1 MPRRGRDLKIA
12 MLAEAI
18 LCLRSLPYTPPR
30 FWRHLPEA
38 AGLWSRGVR
47 QAKAWA
53 PHVANTRGLIDTTI
67 DEIARRRTVAV
78 LGAGPLFDVP
88 LESLARTFGT
98 VLLVDRAHPANAAPR
113 LGRYPNVQ
121 RVWRDLSRASGP
133 QPLDFLRA
141 YADLDW
147 VISVNLVSQLARAA
161 ARDADEAAA
170 RAEVAAHLDGLAALG
185 CRATLVTDTGYR
197 TVDRSGAV
205 YEEVDMLRGRPMP
218 PPDLKWKWEVAPF
231 GEEAADIRR
240 VHDVGAWLDWRGP
253 ARG

>member
-1 MPRRGRDLKIA
+1 
-12 MLAEAI
+12 MLAEAV
-18 LCLRSLPYTPPR
+18 LCLRSLPYTPLR

-53 PHVANTRGLIDTTI
+53 PHIANTRGLIDTTI
-67 DEIARRRTVAV
+67 DEISPRRTVAV

-98 VLLVDRAHPANAAPR
+98 VLLVDRAHPASAAPR
-113 LGRYPNVQ
+113 LSRYPNVR
-121 RVWRDLSRASGP
+121 RVWRDLSLGSGP
-133 QPLDFLRA
+133 RPLGFLNEH
-141 YADLDW
+141 ADLDW

-161 ARDADEAAA
+161 WQHAGEAAA
-170 RAEVAAHLDGLAALG
+170 IAEVAAHLDGLAALG
-185 CRATLVTDTGYR
+185 CRATLVTDTGFR
-197 TVDRSGAV
+197 TIDRSGAV
-205 YEEVDMLRGRPMP
+205 HDDVDMLRGYPLP
-218 PPDLKWKWEVAPF
+218 PADLKWKWEVAPL

-240 VHDVGAWLDWRGP
+240 VHDVGAWPDWRGP